1 MRGEKLGCGT
11 AVPEGQRLHHLT
23 PPAPLPRRLP
33 QPSTTNACAVCSGLG
48 DKAGWQGAMA
58 RRDAGDKATPDPSR
72 DVEEQ
77 LRDLI
82 AAPSCSSPHRAGA
95 DRVRLHTQLQHRP
108 AARPRRPLLLPL
120 WPPRLREYRRWYTRE
135 SAMRAALVEVLAHRA
150 ECHLVPSS
158 RAHTGGVCR
167 AGGRGATC
175 AVPERRRRTQ
185 GASPRASLPHQGARV
200 AGPW

>member
-33 QPSTTNACAVCSGLG
+33 QPSTTNACTVCSGLG

-95 DRVRLHTQLQHRP
+95 DRVRPSHAAAASSGGEASKTFVAP
-108 AARPRRPLLLPL
+108 AL
-120 WPPRLREYRRWYTRE
+120 
-135 SAMRAALVEVLAHRA
+135 AA
-150 ECHLVPSS
+150 P
-158 RAHTGGVCR
+158 
-167 AGGRGATC
+167 
-175 AVPERRRRTQ
+175 
-185 GASPRASLPHQGARV
+185 AS
-200 AGPW
+200 